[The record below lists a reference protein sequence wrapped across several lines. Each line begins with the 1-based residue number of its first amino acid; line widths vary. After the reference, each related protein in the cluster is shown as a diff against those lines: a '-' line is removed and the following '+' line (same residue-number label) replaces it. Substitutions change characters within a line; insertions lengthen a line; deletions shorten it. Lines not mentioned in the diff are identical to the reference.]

1 MLDDSLPMPV
11 SIDDVVNHPNHYTQ
25 GDIECIDAMK
35 ACAGTEALKHYC
47 HLAAFKYLWRHERKN
62 GLEDLKKAQWYLN
75 KLVELSTV
83 G

>member
-1 MLDDSLPMPV
+1 MATPRKKADS
-11 SIDDVVNHPNHYTQ
+11 VNDPAHYTQ
-25 GDIECIDAMK
+25 GNVHCIDAMLS
-35 ACAGTEALKHYC
+35 CSSTEAVMNYC
-47 HLAAFKYLWRHERKN
+47 HLACFKYLWRFQDKN